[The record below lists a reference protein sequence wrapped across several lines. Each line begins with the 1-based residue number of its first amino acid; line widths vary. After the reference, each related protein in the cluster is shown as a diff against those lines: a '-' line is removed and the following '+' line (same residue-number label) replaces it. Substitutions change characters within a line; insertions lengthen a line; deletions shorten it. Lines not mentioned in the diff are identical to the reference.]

1 MREPSQLAKWEKF
14 ISRIE
19 DDPYYIENTWQ
30 AVEEAWFNRVDYYEG
45 FTLIPPAFV
54 IQTIAIGG
62 VVIERSPDG
71 KVWQPLPMTHVV
83 DTQRYFYRI
92 NENAQN

>member
-1 MREPSQLAKWEKF
+1 MRNQVQIDEWNAFLSSVEG
-14 ISRIE
+14 
-19 DDPYYIENTWQ
+19 DPYYMDNPWQ

-54 IQTIAIGG
+54 IQTIANGG

-71 KVWQPLPMTHVV
+71 KIWQKLPMTHVV

-92 NENAQN
+92 NENA